1 MYNTN
6 EIMTGDINNILMSG
20 CRMDWPEMTEAHNP
34 DVCIVFN
41 AMVSNQHHVDHMTN
55 MTYTSLWRKI
65 QAIF

>member
-41 AMVSNQHHVDHMTN
+41 EWS
-55 MTYTSLWRKI
+55 
-65 QAIF
+65 AISIMLIA